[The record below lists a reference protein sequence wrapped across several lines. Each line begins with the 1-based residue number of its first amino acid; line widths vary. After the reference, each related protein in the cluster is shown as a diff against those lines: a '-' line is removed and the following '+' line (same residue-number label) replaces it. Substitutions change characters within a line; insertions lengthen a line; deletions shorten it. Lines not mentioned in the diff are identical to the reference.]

1 MESND
6 AWVDNPSLYKKATKL
21 ILNVQKMVY
30 MGDTFDS
37 KLGLDVP
44 VFNKMAIFPLFKT
57 IAKADNRHLYNRM
70 NNEDLGVIDM
80 IVFESSVKVGL
91 GNAVKVY
98 DDAENTKLNLEE
110 LNKPSFTKYGK
121 KGNLPTLKQDIKN
134 LRLQLNTDP
143 HEHEERA
150 MGTQAVKMFLSNI
163 LDDRTYGNNKG
174 LNIKGQELK
183 STIMECINDLTYRG
197 YKEIRS
203 RFFSKDENG
212 KWQVDN
218 KKLSEELIRE
228 AQTSGM
234 SQEVIY
240 GLGLDENGEFRM
252 PISALSS
259 RNWIESRI
267 ISLVNKLCVDIT
279 TKGGA
284 AIQMPDFGFK
294 KTSVVE
300 LGDMEMSG
308 FGDGKPLSFLR
319 KDGSMEVML
328 TTNFFRH
335 IVPIEH
341 QSSFGAMRKW
351 LLENKIIG
359 KDAKPIGLGYRI
371 PTQGSSSTFSFVVK
385 DVLPKTMADT
395 IVVPDGFTAMTGSD
409 FDIDKLYI
417 AMLDYEN
424 GKEVEWEEGKPVRQ

>member
-1 MESND
+1 MD
-6 AWVDNPSLYKKATKL
+6 
-21 ILNVQKMVY
+21 
-30 MGDTFDS
+30 
-37 KLGLDVP
+37 
-44 VFNKMAIFPLFKT
+44 
-57 IAKADNRHLYNRM
+57 
-70 NNEDLGVIDM
+70 
-80 IVFESSVKVGL
+80 
-91 GNAVKVY
+91 
-98 DDAENTKLNLEE
+98 
-110 LNKPSFTKYGK
+110 
-121 KGNLPTLKQDIKN
+121 
-134 LRLQLNTDP
+134 
-143 HEHEERA
+143 
-150 MGTQAVKMFLSNI
+150 
-163 LDDRTYGNNKG
+163 
-174 LNIKGQELK
+174 
-183 STIMECINDLTYRG
+183 CINELTYRG
-197 YKEIRS
+197 FTEIRS
-203 RFFSKDENG
+203 KFFSKDEKG
-212 KWQVDN
+212 TWQVDN
-218 KKLSEELIRE
+218 KKLSKELVKE
-228 AQTSGM
+228 AMTSGM

-240 GLGLDENGEFRM
+240 GLSLDEDGEFRM

-267 ISLVNKLCVDIT
+267 ISLVNKLCVDIN

-294 KTSVVE
+294 KTSIVK

-351 LLENKIIG
+351 LLDNKIIG
-359 KDAKPIGLGYRI
+359 PKAEPLGLGYRI

-409 FDIDKLYI
+409 KISLF
-417 AMLDYEN
+417 E
-424 GKEVEWEEGKPVRQ
+424 PV